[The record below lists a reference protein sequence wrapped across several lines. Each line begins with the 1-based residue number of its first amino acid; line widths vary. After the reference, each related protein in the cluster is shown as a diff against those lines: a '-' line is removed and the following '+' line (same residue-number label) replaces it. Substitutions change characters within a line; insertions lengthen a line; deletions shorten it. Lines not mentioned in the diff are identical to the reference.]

1 MKIALYADAVQEM
14 GNRLEGMIQD
24 ELPQIRIEKMNSIG
38 YLKEKLCRP
47 LNRISVIVVF
57 VIYEKD
63 LYRLFPLKP
72 LFDDIR
78 LILILPDSGRDL
90 TALGLGLNPCFV
102 GYSDSDPADIV
113 LVLKK
118 IGQRRKNNIIR

>member
-1 MKIALYADAVQEM
+1 MKIALYADPVQEM
-14 GNRLEGMIQD
+14 GNTIEGMIQN
-24 ELPQIRIEKMNSIG
+24 ELPQIQIEKMNSIG
-38 YLKEKLCRP
+38 FLKKSLCRP

-57 VIYEKD
+57 VFHEKD
-63 LYRLFPLKP
+63 IDLLLTLRS

-78 LILILPDSGRDL
+78 LILILPDRGKKL

-102 GYSDSDPADIV
+102 GYSDSDPADIT

-118 IGQRRKNNIIR
+118 IDQQGKYNFIR